1 MKSYKITVRDVA
13 KLTGKS
19 ELTIREGIKQE
30 YFEFGCA
37 MKLPGS
43 VKWNFT
49 IIPAKV
55 AEFIGITVEELFERI
70 REVRDDTKS
79 A

>member
-1 MKSYKITVRDVA
+1 
-13 KLTGKS
+13 
-19 ELTIREGIKQE
+19 
-30 YFEFGCA
+30 